1 MLSTQ
6 QLTDLIKKGKSEA
19 KERKFNEAVEVI
31 LTLREV
37 DAKKAD
43 LNVNETVYL
52 PHPTSKVARICFIGA
67 GDMALR
73 AKNAKVDT
81 VIDPSRLE
89 SLAGDKKEA
98 KKVAR
103 SYDFF
108 LADTA
113 LMPRIGK
120 ILGQSLGP
128 RGKIPIPVPP
138 NAPIEALIAVV
149 QAVEKKLPQGE
160 KNIKSVIVKTSMG
173 KPVKQ
178 AVGQS

>member
-6 QLTDLIKKGKSEA
+6 QLTDLIKKGKGEA

-52 PHPTSKVARICFIGA
+52 PHPASKVARICFIGA
-67 GDMALR
+67 GDMAENVL
-73 AKNAKVDT
+73 
-81 VIDPSRLE
+81 
-89 SLAGDKKEA
+89 
-98 KKVAR
+98 
-103 SYDFF
+103 
-108 LADTA
+108 
-113 LMPRIGK
+113 
-120 ILGQSLGP
+120 
-128 RGKIPIPVPP
+128 
-138 NAPIEALIAVV
+138 AVV

-178 AVGQS
+178 AVGQR

>member
-43 LNVNETVYL
+43 LNVNENVYL
-52 PHPTSKVARICFIGA
+52 PHSTSKVARICFIGV

-73 AKNAKVDT
+73 AKNAKVDAG
-81 VIDPSRLE
+81 IDPSRIE
-89 SLAGDKKEA
+89 SLAGEKKEA

-103 SYDFF
+103 SYAFF
-108 LADTA
+108 L
-113 LMPRIGK
+113 
-120 ILGQSLGP
+120 
-128 RGKIPIPVPP
+128 
-138 NAPIEALIAVV
+138 
-149 QAVEKKLPQGE
+149 
-160 KNIKSVIVKTSMG
+160 
-173 KPVKQ
+173 
-178 AVGQS
+178 

>member
-6 QLTDLIKKGKSEA
+6 QLTDLIKKGKGEA

-52 PHPTSKVARICFIGA
+52 PHPTSRVARICFIGA

-73 AKNAKVDT
+73 AKNAKVDAI
-81 VIDPSRLE
+81 IDPSRLE
-89 SLAGDKKEA
+89 SLAGDKKES
-98 KKVAR
+98 KKGAR
-103 SYDFF
+103 SYYFF

-113 LMPRIGK
+113 LMPRIDK
-120 ILGQSLGP
+120 ILGQTLSP
-128 RGKIPIPVPP
+128 S
-138 NAPIEALIAVV
+138 A
-149 QAVEKKLPQGE
+149 Q
-160 KNIKSVIVKTSMG
+160 
-173 KPVKQ
+173 
-178 AVGQS
+178 